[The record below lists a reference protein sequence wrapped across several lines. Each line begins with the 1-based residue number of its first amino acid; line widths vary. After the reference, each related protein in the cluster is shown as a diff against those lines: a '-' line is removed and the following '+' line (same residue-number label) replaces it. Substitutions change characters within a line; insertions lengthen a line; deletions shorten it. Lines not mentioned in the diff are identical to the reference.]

1 MEKTSGLRMVSVPHK
16 LSFDDF
22 IHIFIYLSHKIDY
35 DSISRTP
42 NRAGITHPVIDLT
55 HGGSWGNLLWCPD
68 VPGRELTAK
77 NRAYMKTTSRHTYF
91 HHGIQ
96 ISATMRGI
104 LGLDSVSPA
113 PGIRNGLRH
122 AVFYRSAADRLNR
135 LPTRPEPPATAG
147 GLAMYALLY
156 RIFSRLLDSYL
167 DEQQPRVEDE
177 ILVRRKLAFS
187 AGPLATSVQ
196 RFVQLYP
203 CDDIVSGRTATVERY
218 LAMDDPGGLRRRR
231 IMREM
236 LLLRLSME
244 NRALEGFR
252 ALFDDRELSASS
264 PYVKVTSALDA
275 ELKNAPPF
283 APLDLPVLELLRAPM
298 RACPDSL
305 AGQLEFIRTNWAAI
319 IPPEMIR
326 ELLSAFD
333 ILKEEERRRSDGPG
347 PPQVLEFGPGASH
360 GEFQDQGEYPETERF
375 SPDTAWMPNVVLMA
389 KMVYVWL
396 DQLSKKYGRTINR
409 LDEIPD
415 QELDTLAAWGFT
427 GLWLIG
433 VWERSPASAKIKKL
447 CGNQDAISSAYS
459 LYDYVI
465 ADDLGGDEALENLR
479 RRATARG
486 IRLASDMV
494 PNHTGIDSRWTK
506 EHPDW
511 FIQLDY
517 PPWPSYRFDGPDLSS
532 TPEIG
537 LHIEDG
543 YWSRSDAAV
552 VFRHTDHRTGRV
564 RYIYH
569 GNDGTS
575 TPWNDTA
582 QLNYLIPEVRE
593 AVIGTILHVAR
604 SFPII
609 RFDAAMTLA
618 KKHYQRLWFP
628 QVGLGGGIPSRAEH
642 ALTRKRF
649 DELFPVE
656 FWREVVDR
664 VAAEAPDTLLLAEA
678 FWLMEGYFVRTLGM
692 HRVYNSAF
700 MNMLKME
707 ENAKYRQTIKNV
719 LEFNPEILQRFVNF
733 MNNPDESTA
742 VEQFGREGKYFG
754 AAVLLATMPGLP
766 MFGHGQVEG
775 FTEKYG
781 MEYRRAYWSE
791 EPDRHLVE
799 LHERHV
805 FPLMKKRRLFS
816 GAENFVLYDFQAG
829 NHLDENVFAYSNSR
843 AGERALIVY
852 HNRFASTSGRIMT
865 SSLRTV
871 KDGAGGTRQVRT
883 TLAEAL
889 GIRSE
894 GRCYYRFRDYA
905 TGLEYLRHGPELA
918 EQGLHVGLEA
928 YQYHAFLDFAELW
941 DDDYGN
947 WGELCASLGG
957 RPVESLDEEFR
968 QVRHARVIAA
978 LSSLADT
985 LLEQAEAIFD
995 LAGTAARKRA
1005 MLPVREELLGF
1016 FSSAREEASLSGD
1029 PARAA
1034 DLVVEELNSAA
1045 ALVAMKSRRK
1055 GARAALEQ
1063 LNSLL
1068 AGEQGFNRLLLSL
1081 FLVLRRAGA
1090 MADDR
1095 GAAPGALRLM
1105 AELGLERA
1113 VASAFEKAA
1122 ESSAD
1127 FAPPWGVSQSM
1138 ALLKLLLSRHE
1149 TFRELDEEGLSHWLA
1164 GMFGNPLA
1172 RDFLQVHLSGGIEW
1186 FSKERFEDLV
1196 QWLLLATLSEPSG
1209 AAFDKGTV
1217 ELELT
1222 RVNKT
1227 VSALIE
1233 AAVEAGY
1240 RVAALLA
1247 ADKGL
1252 PDAGTF

>member
-1 MEKTSGLRMVSVPHK
+1 MNTV
-16 LSFDDF
+16 
-22 IHIFIYLSHKIDY
+22 
-35 DSISRTP
+35 
-42 NRAGITHPVIDLT
+42 
-55 HGGSWGNLLWCPD
+55 
-68 VPGRELTAK
+68 
-77 NRAYMKTTSRHTYF
+77 TSRHNYF

-96 ISATMRGI
+96 ISAEMRGL
-104 LGLDSVSPA
+104 LGLDAGTTGP
-113 PGIRNGLRH
+113 GLRPVLPPV
-122 AVFYRSAADRLNR
+122 VFYRLATDRLNR
-135 LPTRPEPPATAG
+135 LPSRTEPPATAG
-147 GLAMYALLY
+147 GLAMFALLY
-156 RIFSRLLDSYL
+156 RIFSHLLDCYL
-167 DEQQPRVEDE
+167 DEQQPGIEDR
-177 ILVRRKLAFS
+177 ILARRRLSFS
-187 AGPLATSVQ
+187 AGPVSTAAG
-196 RFVQLYP
+196 RFAQLYP
-203 CDDIVSGRTATVERY
+203 CDDIVSGRVATIEQY
-218 LAMDDPGGLRRRR
+218 LAMDDPHGRIRRR
-231 IMREM
+231 ITREM

-244 NRALEGFR
+244 NRALRSFR
-252 ALFDDRELSASS
+252 ELFDDREISASS
-264 PYVKVTSALDA
+264 PYARVTAALDA
-275 ELKNAPPF
+275 GLKKAPPF
-283 APLDLPVLELLRAPM
+283 VPLDLPVLELLRTPM

-319 IPPEMIR
+319 IPS
-326 ELLSAFD
+326 ELIQEILSAFD
-333 ILKEEERRRSDGPG
+333 IVKEEERRRSDGPG
-347 PPQVLEFGPGASH
+347 PPQVLKFGPGAGL
-360 GEFQDQGEYPETERF
+360 GEFPDQGEYPEPERF

-396 DQLSKKYGRTINR
+396 DQLSKKYGRPINR

-433 VWERSPASAKIKKL
+433 VWERSPASAKIKRL
-447 CGNQDAISSAYS
+447 CGNPDAISSAYS

-465 ADDLGGDEALENLR
+465 AADLGGEEALENLR
-479 RRATARG
+479 QRAIRRG

-494 PNHTGIDSRWTK
+494 PNHTGIDSHWTR

-532 TPEIG
+532 TPEIS

-593 AVIGTILHVAR
+593 AVIRTILHVAR

-628 QVGLGGGIPSRAEH
+628 QAGLGGGIPSRAEH
-642 ALTRKRF
+642 AMSRRRF

-656 FWREVVDR
+656 FWRQVVDR
-664 VAAEAPDTLLLAEA
+664 VTAEAPDTLLLAEA

-742 VEQFGREGKYFG
+742 IEQFGREGKYFG

-766 MFGHGQVEG
+766 MFGHGQIEG
-775 FTEKYG
+775 FSEKYG

-791 EPDRHLVE
+791 EADQHLVE
-799 LHERHV
+799 LHERRI
-805 FPLMKKRRLFS
+805 FPLIKKRRLFS

-829 NHLDENVFAYSNSR
+829 DRVDENVFVYSNSR
-843 AGERALIVY
+843 GEERALIVY
-852 HNRFASTSGRIMT
+852 HNRFASTSGRIRT

-871 KDGAGGTRQVRT
+871 KDGSGGTRQVRT
-883 TLAEAL
+883 TLSEAL

-918 EQGLHVGLEA
+918 EHGLQVGLDA
-928 YQYHAFLDFAELW
+928 YQYHAFLDFGELW

-947 WGELCASLGG
+947 WGRLCSILGG

-978 LSSLADT
+978 FASLART
-985 LLEQAEAIFD
+985 LRDRAGSIFD
-995 LAGTAARKRA
+995 RPAPALREHD
-1005 MLPVREELLGF
+1005 MLSVREELLRF
-1016 FSSAREEASLSGD
+1016 FSSVTEEASLSCD

-1034 DLVVEELNSAA
+1034 DLVLKELDFTVSA
-1045 ALVAMKSRRK
+1045 VAMKSRRK
-1055 GARAALEQ
+1055 GARAALEL
-1063 LNSLL
+1063 LNALL
-1068 AGEQGFNRLLLSL
+1068 SDGSGFNRLFLLL
-1081 FLVLRRAGA
+1081 FLVLRRCRAVGA
-1090 MADDR
+1090 EH
-1095 GAAPGALRLM
+1095 GSGPAATRLM

-1113 VASAFEKAA
+1113 IASALDEAA
-1122 ESSAD
+1122 EDHPGFDS
-1127 FAPPWGVSQSM
+1127 PWGTPMSVR
-1138 ALLKLLLSRHE
+1138 LLKILLAHHA
-1149 TFRELDEEGLSHWLA
+1149 TFRDLRKDGRPAWLA
-1164 GMFGNPLA
+1164 EVLGDGLG
-1172 RDFLQVHLSGGIEW
+1172 RDFVQAHVSGGVEW

-1196 QWLLLATLSEPSG
+1196 HWLFLAALVEPTG
-1209 AAFDKGTV
+1209 APFDKQTAV
-1217 ELELT
+1217 LELT
-1222 RVNKT
+1222 RIHET
-1227 VSALIE
+1227 SSAIIDS
-1233 AAVEAGY
+1233 AGEAGY
-1240 RVAALLA
+1240 RVAVLLA
-1247 ADKGL
+1247 VDDGQKSL
-1252 PDAGTF
+1252 